1 MGRYVN
7 PGNRNFASVAHSGI
21 YVDKTG
27 MLEHLN
33 QMMDTEMRW
42 VCVSRPRRFGK
53 TLAADMAAAYYSRGC
68 SSDELFRGRKI
79 ASASSYRQFLNQCNV
94 IQWDMAAAIQNY
106 GGAMDALDGLKRDTV
121 RELNREFPGTLPSI
135 LAEEPNRS
143 LPLLIGDLNLEQGP
157 EFIFIIDEWDAIY
170 REGDDA
176 AQEAY
181 TRLLRGM
188 FKAAE
193 SKRFIR
199 LAYLTGILPI
209 KRYNSESALNN
220 FREYTMTDPR
230 ALAEYV
236 GFTDEEV
243 RALCGKRDMDYDR
256 MRRMYDGYSFSD
268 AGHVYCPN
276 SVINA
281 VIDRKYR
288 CYWTQTSSY
297 EIVRTYIS
305 MDYQGLKGDIVA
317 LLAGGRC
324 KVRIYR
330 FENDMKNVRSRD
342 DVLTVLIHLG
352 YLAYDE
358 DNEEVRVP
366 NEEVRSALE
375 DVVSDVSWEPVIQ
388 AITASDQLLK
398 ALLRE
403 DADAVAA
410 GVEEAHQNH
419 ASLWK
424 YNDENTLACVIRLAF
439 YNAINEYEIFSE
451 MPTGVGRADLIF
463 LPIKTSDKPA
473 LVVELKCDK
482 SAESAI
488 DQIKSR
494 RYPASIERYA
504 GRILIAGISYDRND
518 PEKKHSCVIEEWE
531 KE

>member
-7 PGNRNFASVAHSGI
+7 PGNRNYARVVNSGI

-27 MLEHLN
+27 MLSHLN
-33 QMMDTEMRW
+33 QVMDTEQCW
-42 VCVSRPRRFGK
+42 ICVSRPRRFGK

-68 SSDELFRGRKI
+68 SSDELFRDKAI
-79 ASASSYRQFLNQCNV
+79 AADASYGQYLNQCNV
-94 IQWDMAAAIQNY
+94 IKWDMAAAVQNY
-106 GGAMDALDGLKRDTV
+106 GSAQEALDGLKRDTV
-121 RELNREFPGTLPSI
+121 KELNREFPGTLPAI

-143 LPLLIGDLNLEQGP
+143 LPLLMGDLNLEQGP

-170 REGDDA
+170 REGDEASQD
-176 AQEAY
+176 AY

-188 FKAAE
+188 FKSAE
-193 SKRFIR
+193 SKRFTR

-220 FREYTMTDPR
+220 FREYTMTDPK

-236 GFTDEEV
+236 GFTDSEV
-243 RALCGKRDMDYDR
+243 RALCEERGMDFDR
-256 MRRMYDGYSFSD
+256 MRRMYDGYSFTG

-276 SVINA
+276 SVVNA
-281 VIDRKYR
+281 VLDRKYK

-305 MDYQGLKGDIVA
+305 MDYQGLKGDIA
-317 LLAGGRC
+317 AMLAGGRC
-324 KVRIYR
+324 RVDIYS
-330 FENDMKNVRSRD
+330 FENDMKVVRNRD

-358 DNEEVRVP
+358 ETEEAYVP
-366 NEEVRSALE
+366 NEEVRYALKR
-375 DVVSDVSWEPVIQ
+375 VIADVSWEPVIR
-388 AITASDQLLK
+388 AINASDRLLQ
-398 ALLRE
+398 ALLRK

-410 GVEEAHQNH
+410 GVEKAHQDN

-424 YNDENTLACVIRLAF
+424 YNDENTLACVVRLAF

-451 MPTGVGRADLIF
+451 MPAGLGRADLVF
-463 LPIKTSDKPA
+463 LPIRTSDKPA
-473 LVVELKCDK
+473 LVIELKYNH

-494 RYPASIERYA
+494 RYPESLERYA
-504 GRILIAGISYDRND
+504 GRILLAGISYDKDN
-518 PEKKHSCVIEEWE
+518 PEKKHTCVIEEWE

>member
-7 PGNRNFASVAHSGI
+7 PGNRNYARVVRSGI

-27 MLEHLN
+27 MLSHLN
-33 QMMDTEMRW
+33 QVMDTEQCW

-68 SSDELFRGRKI
+68 ASDELFRGKAI
-79 ASASSYRQFLNQCNV
+79 EADASYGEYLNQCNV
-94 IQWDMAAAIQNY
+94 IQWDMAAAVQNY
-106 GGAMDALDGLKRDTV
+106 GGAQEALDGLKRDTV
-121 RELNREFPGTLPSI
+121 RELNREFPGTLPAI

-143 LPLLIGDLNLEQGP
+143 LPLLMGDLNLEQGP

-170 REGDDA
+170 REGDETSQD
-176 AQEAY
+176 AY

-220 FREYTMTDPR
+220 FMEYTMTGSFG
-230 ALAEYV
+230 LAPYF
-236 GFTDEEV
+236 GFTDSEV
-243 RALCGKRDMDYDR
+243 KALCEERDMDYDR
-256 MRRMYDGYSFSD
+256 MRRMYDGYSFHT
-268 AGHVYCPN
+268 ARHIYCPN
-276 SVINA
+276 SVVRAITNR
-281 VIDRKYR
+281 DYR

-305 MDYQGLKGDIVA
+305 MDYQGLKGDIA
-317 LLAGGRC
+317 AMLAGGRC
-324 KVRIYR
+324 RVDIYS
-330 FENDMKNVRSRD
+330 FENDMKDVRNRD

-358 DNEEVRVP
+358 EASEAYVP
-366 NEEVRSALE
+366 NEEVRSVLKR
-375 DVVSDVSWEPVIQ
+375 VITDVSWEPVIA
-388 AITASDQLLK
+388 AIEASDRLLA
-398 ALLRE
+398 ALLRK

-410 GVEEAHQNH
+410 GVEKAHQDH

-424 YNDENTLACVIRLAF
+424 YNDENTLACVLRLAF

-451 MPTGVGRADLIF
+451 MPAGVGRADLVF
-463 LPIKTSDKPA
+463 LPVQGSGRPA
-473 LVVELKCDK
+473 LVIELKCDK

-488 DQIKSR
+488 DQIRSR
-494 RYPASIERYA
+494 RYPASLERYA
-504 GRILIAGISYDRND
+504 GRILLAGISYDRED
-518 PEKKHSCVIEEWE
+518 PEKKHTCVIEEWE